1 MFKSII
7 WATDG
12 SASADRAL
20 PYVKSLAS
28 DSNAELVVLH
38 ADQLL
43 MGRGGGQ
50 HVIADEEAFCTN
62 FEAQAQKLR
71 DSGITSASR
80 VVQVTIGEGP
90 AHTIAET
97 AKDLHADLIVVG
109 TRGHTTL
116 GGLLLGSVTNRLLHI
131 APCPVFAVPSSVG
144 GEARQTQTTTAE
156 AVG

>member
-28 DSNAELVVLH
+28 DNNAEVVVLH

-50 HVIADEEAFCTN
+50 HVIADEEDVRTKI
-62 FEAQAQKLR
+62 EAQAQELR
-71 DSGITSASR
+71 DAGIISASR
-80 VVQVTIGEGP
+80 AIQVTIGEGP

-97 AKDLHADLIVVG
+97 AEDLHADLIVVG

-131 APCPVFAVPSSVG
+131 APCPVFVVPSGVG
-144 GEARQTQTTTAE
+144 GEARQTETATAE
-156 AVG
+156 AAV